1 MEREKPRERSGVG
14 VVVKGKGG
22 TGCPL
27 GSCLGA
33 WVDMG
38 GGAIPG
44 REKSE
49 GRCRGGVSAV
59 LDIPVLNN
67 C

>member
-27 GSCLGA
+27 GSCLGV
-33 WVDMG
+33 WVGMG

-49 GRCRGGVSAV
+49 GCLLYTSDAADDPTLV
-59 LDIPVLNN
+59 
-67 C
+67 